1 LIVLRPEYLEHIDSQ
16 TEGPRCD
23 VTPLFADP
31 RAFVALLDDL
41 VALLHEVDFDMIAAI
56 DALGFILGAGLAL
69 RTRKGFVPVRK
80 GGKLPVPVD
89 RVEFVDY
96 SGGSKAL
103 ELRRDAIDPG
113 SRVLIVDEWIET
125 GAQVAAAARL
135 IEGQGGVV
143 AGIGTI
149 HIDDNEMTRTR
160 LGGYS
165 CYQMWP
171 DA

>member
-1 LIVLRPEYLEHIDSQ
+1 LTVSRPEYLNRIYSQ

-23 VTPLFADP
+23 ATPLFADP
-31 RAFVALLDDL
+31 RAFVALLDDFA
-41 VALLHEVDFDMIAAI
+41 ALLDRVHFDLIAGI

-69 RTRKGFVPVRK
+69 WTRKGFVPVRK
-80 GGKLPVPVD
+80 GGKLPVAVH
-89 RVEFVDY
+89 RVKFVDY
-96 SGGSKAL
+96 SGESKAM

-113 SRVLIVDEWIET
+113 SRVFIVDEWIET
-125 GAQVAAAARL
+125 GAQVAAARL
-135 IEGQGGVV
+135 IEEQGGVV

-160 LGGYS
+160 LGGYP
-165 CYQMWP
+165 CYQIWP